1 MEDAGIT
8 MVEGL
13 LPEVTAYDIGAV
25 TELMNSYKAD
35 GYYIGLMESGSTVT
49 VQNDVIP
56 ELSERVYGIIVYRNA
71 EFVAV
76 DAETV
81 AGLPRTDGEVRLIIE
96 DATPEN
102 INVAQIRTVG
112 DNYAASIRLLKG
124 DQTITELEGV
134 ATILL
139 IPGYESDKV
148 YWVAETGEKQP
159 IDATYYED
167 LGGAIFIIDHLSIY
181 MVEDQSKQSEG
192 KTCWLCWLVILI

>member
-1 MEDAGIT
+1 M
-8 MVEGL
+8 
-13 LPEVTAYDIGAV
+13 
-25 TELMNSYKAD
+25 
-35 GYYIGLMESGSTVT
+35 
-49 VQNDVIP
+49 IP
-56 ELSERVYGIIVYRNA
+56 ELAEWVYGIIVYRDA
-71 EFVAV
+71 EFVAG

-102 INVAQIRTVG
+102 INAAQIRTVG

-148 YWVAETGEKQP
+148 YRVAETGEKQP

-167 LGGAIFIIDHLSIY
+167 VEGVLFTIDHLSIY
-181 MVEDQSKQSEG
+181 MVEDQSEQPTH
-192 KTCWLCWLVILI
+192 KTCWLCLLILVIIIIILLIIIYARYKRSDE